1 MATIKAPYN
10 FVPLESEAFYPEW
23 ANHISQDIPFEDGVS
38 GSIKYTL
45 TAKTPIF
52 VRNGQA
58 KNTNDNTFSH
68 TADGR
73 YFIPGT
79 SIKGEIR
86 NVLEILSFGKMTQV
100 QDARFGIRDLS
111 QSNEGD
117 RYRSLLKDVKCGW
130 LSIDQTTKRYRIADC
145 GKPCRIS
152 PEEIDRIYQSHLYE
166 FDTTLRLGRERQQ
179 GDRDDEDYLRSASKK
194 YSILGITENQICQRE
209 GAIHNDYT
217 HVLTKFFNIN
227 QDKNGRR
234 IAQLVQD
241 DQEGHEGTIV
251 LTGQSSKRMGNKGKY
266 YEFVFLKPNKEIPV
280 AERVVSDFLTIHKNN
295 YDFQHLWKD
304 RLFTKQ
310 RIPVFYL
317 CDEKDSVFAI
327 GIAYMFRYPTA
338 NFIKGAIPAKLQSQ
352 SYLDLAECIFGTIDQ
367 NLAPLKGRV
376 FFSHAFAEGEPIS
389 LEPVTT
395 TLSSPKPSYGPLYV
409 KDGTWDDT
417 SAVIKGRKRY
427 LIRDSVWSNEQGN
440 ENTRST
446 FIPLASDTKFKGTI
460 FFHNLKKE
468 EFGALLAALTFNDND
483 DCFHSIEASSPAQPQ
498 NRSSNDN
505 NGCFHSIGE
514 AKPLGYGKVKLQ
526 IRPNDINIIDNK
538 SEVSAVT
545 ALDSF
550 REMMRLFTHDW
561 DNCVSLTQLYCI
573 ARGISTI
580 PEEEFKYMI
589 MNTTDRND
597 FKTAKEQNENLPL
610 FTEIINRQ
618 SSTVRCPNNR
628 NHVKTIDDV
637 NREIVACDNKV
648 AIAFATNELP
658 KLISNGR
665 LSEAYLLIN
674 KYYDDA
680 NEQQKQMLDNLKA
693 EIIYKLDSINA
704 EAKKHMSEGIEYNK
718 QGKFENAKNCLKEA
732 ISLFDLYLKGSL
744 ESHVLIQPDINT
756 CNSIIQDIEVK
767 LMNREK
773 TLVEFFSSQ
782 KLFSTAAFASQLKRW
797 MESCGTVE
805 LSEVQI
811 TELGQILCKKISE
824 MKKKDK
830 EKWTTRKGWEPIAK
844 VIGKAPTDIIFSAIR
859 V

>member
-38 GSIKYTL
+38 GNIEYTL

-58 KNTNDNTFSH
+58 RNANDNSFSH
-68 TADGR
+68 TNDGR

-166 FDTTLRLGRERQQ
+166 FDTTLRLGRERRQ

-251 LTGQSSKRMGNKGKY
+251 LTGQSSKRTGNNGKY

-417 SAVIKGRKRY
+417 NAVIKGRKRY
-427 LIRDSVWSNEQGN
+427 PIRNSVWVNTQGN
-440 ENTRST
+440 ENTGST
-446 FIPLASDTKFKGTI
+446 FIPLASDTTFKGTI

-468 EFGALLAALTFNDND
+468 ELGALLAALTFNDK
-483 DCFHSIEASSPAQPQ
+483 E
-498 NRSSNDN
+498 
-505 NGCFHSIGE
+505 GCFHSIGE
-514 AKPLGYGKVKLQ
+514 AKPLGYGKVELQ
-526 IRPNDINIIDNK
+526 ISPDDINIVANN
-538 SEVSAVT
+538 SEVSAAI

-550 REMMRLFTHDW
+550 REMMRLFIHDW
-561 DNCVSLTQLYCI
+561 DNCVSLTQLYCM
-573 ARGISTI
+573 AQGIPAIS
-580 PEEEFKYMI
+580 EDEFKYMT
-589 MNTTDRND
+589 MNTTNQND

-610 FTEIINRQ
+610 FTEIINGQR
-618 SSTVRCPNNR
+618 SDVRCPNNR
-628 NHVKTIDDV
+628 NYVKTIDDL
-637 NREIVACDNKV
+637 NREIVAYDNKV
-648 AIAFATNELP
+648 AITFATNELR
-658 KLISNGR
+658 KLISNGQ
-665 LSEAYLLIN
+665 LSEASLLIN

-680 NEQQKQMLDNLKA
+680 NERQKQLLDNLKA
-693 EIIYKLDSINA
+693 EIICKLDSIKT
-704 EAKKHMSEGIEYNK
+704 EAKKCMSEGIEYNK
-718 QGKFENAKNCLKEA
+718 QGKFESAKNCLKEA